1 MLLSTV
7 GNHVQLSKID
17 GSGESH
23 FIFPANTAD
32 DVVVDENGVNLTS
45 YLPTIT
51 TDLSKKG
58 SALTALESGTVTIDD
73 TIMAALTNA

>member
-32 DVVVDENGVNLTS
+32 DVVVNENGVNLTS

-51 TDLSKKG
+51 TDLSKNG
-58 SALTALESGTVTIDD
+58 SALTALESGTVTIGD